1 LIGKTHSPAG
11 FRIGVDLVDVKRV
24 ERLSKEW
31 GERFTRR
38 VFTEGETA
46 FCERLKNKYQS
57 YAARFSAK
65 EALLKAIGT
74 GLSHGVRWRDMEVVD
89 DGRSTPRFSLSGR
102 VAELVDS
109 RGVILSIS
117 HTKEYAVAVVI
128 IG

>member
-1 LIGKTHSPAG
+1 MTGRTHSPGG
-11 FRIGVDLVDVKRV
+11 FRVGIDLVDVRRV
-24 ERLSKEW
+24 ERISEEW

-38 VFTEGETA
+38 VFTEREA
-46 FCERLKNKYQS
+46 VFCERLKNKYQS

-74 GLSHGVRWRDMEVVD
+74 GLSHGVKWRDMEVVD

-102 VAELVDS
+102 VAELVDT
-109 RGVILSIS
+109 RGIFLSIS
-117 HTKEYAVAVVI
+117 HTKDYAVAVVI